1 MRVIYNEELK
11 AVADD
16 LEHMANNVCDAI
28 HGAGKALI
36 DKDQDAAKAV
46 IDGDATIDAL
56 EKQVLDQCVKLL
68 AQQSP
73 VATDLRVV
81 VATLRLASTIERMGD
96 LAQHIARTAYRA
108 YPASALPDDEQT
120 RHIFESMRALLDVTA
135 DRLPEMLT
143 DRDTTLAQR
152 VIADDNKL
160 DELHRQSFEL
170 VLDDSWKVTRQQ
182 LIDVVLTA
190 RFMERLGDHAV
201 STARQVV
208 YIVSGF
214 DPSKEPRDLDED

>member
-1 MRVIYNEELK
+1 MRVIYNKELE

-16 LEHMANNVCDAI
+16 LEHMTTSVRDAM
-28 HGAGKALI
+28 HGAGKALL
-36 DKDQDAAKAV
+36 DGDMEAAQKV
-46 IDGDATIDAL
+46 IDGDEAIDEL
-56 EKQVLDQCVKLL
+56 EKSVTDQCVRLL

-96 LAQHIARTAYRA
+96 LAQHIAQTAHRA
-108 YPASALPDDEQT
+108 YPDSALPDDEKT
-120 RHIFESMRALLDVTA
+120 RRIFTSMRALLDVTA
-135 DRLPEMLT
+135 DRLPGMLA
-143 DRDTTLAQR
+143 DRDTTLAQQ

-160 DELHRQSFEL
+160 DELHQESFDL
-170 VLDDSWKVTRQQ
+170 VLDDSWKGTRQQ

-201 STARQVV
+201 SIARQVV

-214 DPSKEPRDLDED
+214 DPSKEPRDLDEE

>member
-11 AVADD
+11 AVADA
-16 LEHMANNVCDAI
+16 LEHMAEGVCTAM
-28 HGAGKALI
+28 HGAGKALL
-36 DKDQDAAKAV
+36 DQDMETAKSV
-46 IDGDATIDAL
+46 IDGDETIDTL
-56 EKQVLDQCVKLL
+56 ERQILDQCVKLL

-81 VATLRLASTIERMGD
+81 VASLRLASTIERMGD
-96 LAQHIARTAYRA
+96 LAQHIAQTAYRCE
-108 YPASALPDDEQT
+108 PNSALPDDAKT
-120 RHIFESMRALLDVTA
+120 REVFENMRQLVDITA
-135 DRLPEMLT
+135 DRLPGMLA
-143 DRDTTLAQR
+143 DRDATLAQQ

-160 DELHRQSFEL
+160 DELHQQTFDL
-170 VLDDSWKVTRQQ
+170 VLDDSWNGTKQQ

-214 DPSKEPRDLDED
+214 DPSKEPKDMD

>member
-16 LEHMANNVCDAI
+16 LERMANGVCAAI
-28 HGAGKALI
+28 HGAGKALMNE
-36 DKDQDAAKAV
+36 DMATAKSV
-46 IDGDATIDAL
+46 IDGDADIDAL
-56 EKQVLDQCVKLL
+56 EKQILDQCVKLL
-68 AQQSP
+68 AQQNP

-96 LAQHIARTAYRA
+96 LAQHIAQTAYRA
-108 YPASALPDDEQT
+108 RPGSALPNDEKT
-120 RHIFESMRALLDVTA
+120 RQIFGKMRQLLDITA
-135 DRLPEMLT
+135 DRLPEMLA
-143 DRDTTLAQR
+143 DRDTTLAQQ

-160 DELHRQSFEL
+160 DELHQESFEL
-170 VLDDSWKVTRQQ
+170 VLDDSWKGTKQQ

-214 DPSKEPRDLDED
+214 DPSKEPRNLDED

>member
-16 LEHMANNVCDAI
+16 LEDMATRVCAAM
-28 HGAGKALI
+28 HGAGSALM
-36 DKDQDAAKAV
+36 DGDMESAKTV
-46 IDGDATIDAL
+46 IDGDETIDAL
-56 EKQVLDQCVKLL
+56 EKRILDQCVRLL

-96 LAQHIARTAYRA
+96 LAQHIAQTAYRA
-108 YPASALPDDEQT
+108 RPASALPQDEKT
-120 RHIFESMRALLDVTA
+120 RRIFDSMRELLDITA
-135 DRLPEMLT
+135 DRLPEMLA
-143 DRDTTLAQR
+143 DRDTTLAQQ

-160 DELHRQSFEL
+160 DELHHQSFEL
-170 VLDDSWKVTRQQ
+170 VLDDSWKGTKQQ

-214 DPSKEPRDLDED
+214 DPSKEPQDLDED